1 MKLNRTCRKN
11 NQTLVMSENDHCV
24 KEPQNP
30 EFTGK
35 SVFSVGRQKYLPR
48 SHTRKTLTQAVQLRA
63 DETLRK
69 LAVER
74 GDEKII
80 AVTSRDIVAAEAHYH
95 VSCYKNFT
103 STKGYRPSST
113 NEKTDNEDTL
123 YQKAEE
129 EAYSELWHYV
139 KDDLVCNQAIVPLA
153 ALLDKLRRSILSRGI
168 NSVKD
173 STRTHFR
180 RKLEARFPEELHIF
194 PDSRGKLLVMPQS
207 LDAKELACRCQSLK
221 VELALWK
228 SKTATVTDVLDKASL
243 HLRGVVKEAQQS
255 TPWPLHPTDFENMPA
270 CGPSDLERFFLSLL
284 SGDPDNTAPSARIKT
299 LVDSFSQDVIYAVTR
314 GQQKPPKHYLLAY
327 GIKTTHQNGEQTW
340 PWSILRY
347 S

>member
-1 MKLNRTCRKN
+1 MKLNRTCKKN
-11 NQTLVMSENDHCV
+11 SQTPVMSENDHCV

-35 SVFSVGRQKYLPR
+35 SVFSVGRQSTCLAHTHQVVPR
-48 SHTRKTLTQAVQLRA
+48 LTQAVQLRA

-103 STKGYRPSST
+103 STKGYGPSST

-139 KDDLVCNQAIVPLA
+139 KDDLVCN
-153 ALLDKLRRSILSRGI
+153 
-168 NSVKD
+168 
-173 STRTHFR
+173 
-180 RKLEARFPEELHIF
+180 
-194 PDSRGKLLVMPQS
+194 
-207 LDAKELACRCQSLK
+207 
-221 VELALWK
+221 
-228 SKTATVTDVLDKASL
+228 
-243 HLRGVVKEAQQS
+243 
-255 TPWPLHPTDFENMPA
+255 
-270 CGPSDLERFFLSLL
+270 
-284 SGDPDNTAPSARIKT
+284 
-299 LVDSFSQDVIYAVTR
+299 
-314 GQQKPPKHYLLAY
+314 
-327 GIKTTHQNGEQTW
+327 
-340 PWSILRY
+340 
-347 S
+347 